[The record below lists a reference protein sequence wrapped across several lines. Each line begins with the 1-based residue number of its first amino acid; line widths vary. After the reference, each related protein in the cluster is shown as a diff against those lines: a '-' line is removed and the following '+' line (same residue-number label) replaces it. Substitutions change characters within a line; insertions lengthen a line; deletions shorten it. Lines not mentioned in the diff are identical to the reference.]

1 MDRLKRLPGI
11 LLICVARGY
20 QLFVSPILPQTCR
33 FHPTCSGYAIEAIRE
48 HGAARGAWL
57 ALKRIGKCHPWGSGG
72 YDPVPE
78 ADKR

>member
-1 MDRLKRLPGI
+1 MDRLTRLPGI

-72 YDPVPE
+72 FDPVPE
-78 ADKR
+78 ADER

>member
-1 MDRLKRLPGI
+1 MDRLNRLPGS

-33 FHPTCSGYAIEAIRE
+33 FQPTCSVYAIEAIRH
-48 HGAARGAWL
+48 HGAARGGWL

-72 YDPVPE
+72 YDPIPE
-78 ADKR
+78 RDRR

>member
-1 MDRLKRLPGI
+1 M
-11 LLICVARGY
+11 ICVARGY

-72 YDPVPE
+72 FDPVPE